1 MLRMKLPLCLIAF
14 FITINLSAQ
23 KVGIEYRTSADTS
36 EVLHFLTF
44 NKNKTLSVRFLR
56 GPGVY
61 FDNSNVSSLNFKYSV
76 SGDTILVSSPKANE
90 NPDTILVSSPVA
102 KENPHINLVI
112 QRISNAKFILT
123 PDNYLYDINS
133 GFTYVK
139 NRLTK
144 KLKYGSIAAF
154 DGKVYIIRKRGSSS
168 LKRLLKD
175 LNPNDFETNLIR
187 GKKAFDK
194 YGLKGINGVI
204 ELTRK

>member
-23 KVGIEYRTSADTS
+23 KVGIEYRTFADTS

-61 FDNSNVSSLNFKYSV
+61 FDNSNVSPLNFKYSK
-76 SGDTILVSSPKANE
+76 SGDTVLVSSHM
-90 NPDTILVSSPVA
+90 A
-102 KENPHINLVI
+102 KENSNNNLVI
-112 QRISNAKFILT
+112 KRISNAKFILT

-133 GFTYVK
+133 GYTYVK

-144 KLKYGSIAAF
+144 KNKYGAIAAF
-154 DGKVYIIRKRGSSS
+154 DGKVYIIRKRGSSKI
-168 LKRLLKD
+168 KRQLKD
-175 LNPNDFETNLIR
+175 LNPNDFETHIIR

-194 YGLKGINGVI
+194 YGIKGINGVL